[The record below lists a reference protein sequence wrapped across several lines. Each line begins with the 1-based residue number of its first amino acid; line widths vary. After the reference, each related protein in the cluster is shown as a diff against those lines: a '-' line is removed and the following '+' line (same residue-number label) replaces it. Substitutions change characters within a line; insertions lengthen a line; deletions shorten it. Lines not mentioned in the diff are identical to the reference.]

1 MATGFCFGEVWQDF
15 NIMVS
20 SQVDLNGEND
30 VPAPSRAIRDVRI
43 AQGLS
48 LRALSA
54 RAGLP
59 YSTLSKL
66 ENGKMSLTYDKLIR
80 LAQALNVD
88 LKDILASPQEKAAPI
103 PVGRRSVTRAGEALD
118 ADSEKHVHH
127 YPAADLLGKMM
138 IPIIIDVQARSVD
151 ELGGLVRHGG
161 EEYLYVL
168 RGSMELHSDLYAPL
182 PLGPG
187 DSIYFDSGMAHGYV
201 RTSEEPCTVLAV
213 CAGQGIQQLADAA
226 SRRIHLFESADHPE

>member
-1 MATGFCFGEVWQDF
+1 MVGRKITGEHGNGLGDDSGEE
-15 NIMVS
+15 
-20 SQVDLNGEND
+20 L
-30 VPAPSRAIRDVRI
+30 PAPSRAIRNVRR

-66 ENGKMSLTYDKLIR
+66 ENGKMALTYDKLIR

-88 LKDILASPQEKAAPI
+88 LKDMLASGEQRAAPVG
-103 PVGRRSVTRAGEALD
+103 VGRRSITRAGEALD
-118 ADSEKHVHH
+118 AESEKHVHH

-138 IPIIIDVQARSVD
+138 TPIIIDVQARSVD
-151 ELGGLVRHGG
+151 ELGGLVRHSG

-168 RGSMELHSDLYAPL
+168 RGAMELHSDLYAPL
-182 PLGPG
+182 PLGRG

-201 RTSEEPCTVLAV
+201 RTSSEPCTVLAV
-213 CAGQGIQQLADAA
+213 CAGQGIQQLAETA
-226 SRRIHLFESADHPE
+226 SKRLRLSEQQDERSH

>member
-1 MATGFCFGEVWQDF
+1 MVGRKIRIARRGGRETELDGEV
-15 NIMVS
+15 
-20 SQVDLNGEND
+20 
-30 VPAPSRAIRDVRI
+30 PPPSRAIRDVRR

-66 ENGKMSLTYDKLIR
+66 ENGKMTLTYDKLIR

-88 LKDILASPQEKAAPI
+88 IKELLDNGRERAAAVA
-103 PVGRRSVTRAGEALD
+103 VGRRSVTRAGEALD
-118 ADSEKHVHH
+118 AESEKHVHH

-182 PLGPG
+182 TLGPG
-187 DSIYFDSGMAHGYV
+187 DSVYFDSGMAHGYV
-201 RTSEEPCTVLAV
+201 RTSGEPCTVLAV
-213 CAGQGIQQLADAA
+213 CAGQGIQQLAETA
-226 SRRIHLFESADHPE
+226 SKRLRLSEERGERAD

>member
-1 MATGFCFGEVWQDF
+1 MIRAKTNKGK
-15 NIMVS
+15 VS
-20 SQVDLNGEND
+20 QLRNGSNGE
-30 VPAPSRAIRDVRI
+30 VPAPSRAIRDARL

-66 ENGKMSLTYDKLIR
+66 ENGKMALTYDKLIR

-88 LKDILASPQEKAAPI
+88 IKDIIAEASKPEAPVA
-103 PVGRRSVTRAGEALD
+103 VGRRSITRAGEGLD
-118 ADSEKHVHH
+118 AESEEYRHY
-127 YPAADLLGKMM
+127 YPASDLLGKMM
-138 IPIIIDVQARSVD
+138 TPIIIDVQARSVE
-151 ELGGLVRHGG
+151 ELGGLVRHSG

-168 RGSMELHSDLYAPL
+168 QGAMELHSDLYAPL
-182 PLGPG
+182 PMDAG

-201 RTSEEPCTVLAV
+201 RTSAEPCLVLAV
-213 CAGQGIQQLADAA
+213 CAGQGIQQLAETASKRRRLSHDAA
-226 SRRIHLFESADHPE
+226 R

>member
-1 MATGFCFGEVWQDF
+1 
-15 NIMVS
+15 MVGRKLKEEAG
-20 SQVDLNGEND
+20 DRLGLGARNA
-30 VPAPSRAIRDVRI
+30 VPAPSRAIRDVRV
-43 AQGLS
+43 ARGLS

-66 ENGKMSLTYDKLIR
+66 ENGKMALTYDKLIR

-88 LKDILASPQEKAAPI
+88 LKDILANAEDRAAPVA
-103 PVGRRSVTRAGEALD
+103 VGRRSVTRAGEALD
-118 ADSEKHVHH
+118 AESEKHLHH
-127 YPAADLLGKMM
+127 YPASELLGKMM
-138 IPIIIDVQARSVD
+138 TPIIIDVQARSVD
-151 ELGGLVRHGG
+151 ELGGLVRHSG

-187 DSIYFDSGMAHGYV
+187 DSVYFDSGMAHGYV
-201 RTSEEPCTVLAV
+201 RTSTDACTVLAV
-213 CAGQGIQQLADAA
+213 CAGQGIQQLAETARKRLRL
-226 SRRIHLFESADHPE
+226 SQEGSE

>member
-1 MATGFCFGEVWQDF
+1 MVGRKITGERG
-15 NIMVS
+15 
-20 SQVDLNGEND
+20 NGLGDDSDEEL
-30 VPAPSRAIRDVRI
+30 PAPSRAIRNVRR

-66 ENGKMSLTYDKLIR
+66 ENGKMALTYDKLIR

-88 LKDILASPQEKAAPI
+88 LKDMLASGEQRVAPVG
-103 PVGRRSVTRAGEALD
+103 VGRRSITRAGEALD
-118 ADSEKHVHH
+118 AESEKHVHH

-138 IPIIIDVQARSVD
+138 TPIIIDVQARSVD
-151 ELGGLVRHGG
+151 ELGGLVRHSG

-168 RGSMELHSDLYAPL
+168 RGAMELHSDLYAPL
-182 PLGPG
+182 PLGRG

-201 RTSEEPCTVLAV
+201 RTSSEPCTVLAV
-213 CAGQGIQQLADAA
+213 CAGQGIQQLAETA
-226 SRRIHLFESADHPE
+226 SKRLRLSEQQDERSH

>member
-1 MATGFCFGEVWQDF
+1 M
-15 NIMVS
+15 
-20 SQVDLNGEND
+20 
-30 VPAPSRAIRDVRI
+30 PAPSRAIRDVRL
-43 AQGLS
+43 AKGLS

-88 LKDILASPQEKAAPI
+88 LKDILADPEERTSPVA
-103 PVGRRSVTRAGEALD
+103 VGRRSITRAGEALD
-118 ADSEKHVHH
+118 AESEKHLHH
-127 YPAADLLGKMM
+127 YPATDLLGKMM

-182 PLGPG
+182 PLGRG

-201 RTSEEPCTVLAV
+201 RTSSEPCTVLAV
-213 CAGQGIQQLADAA
+213 CAGQGIQQLAEAA
-226 SRRIHLFESADHPE
+226 RQRMTLSKHGGED

>member
-1 MATGFCFGEVWQDF
+1 
-15 NIMVS
+15 MVGS
-20 SQVDLNGEND
+20 RAENGDLGNGGN
-30 VPAPSRAIRDVRI
+30 VPAPSRAIRQARI
-43 AQGLS
+43 ERGLS

-66 ENGKMSLTYDKLIR
+66 ENGKMGLTYDKLIR

-88 LKDILASPQEKAAPI
+88 LKDIVMEAEEPPAPVA
-103 PVGRRSVTRAGEALD
+103 VGRRSVTRAGEELD
-118 ADSEKHVHH
+118 ADSERHVHH

-138 IPIIIDVQARSVD
+138 IPIIIDVQARSVE
-151 ELGGLVRHGG
+151 ELGGLVRHAG

-168 RGSMELHSDLYAPL
+168 SGMMELHSDIYAPL

-201 RTSEEPCTVLAV
+201 RTSREPCKVLAV
-213 CAGQGIQQLADAA
+213 CAGQGIQHLAGAA
-226 SRRIHLFESADHPE
+226 GKSWRLKDDHAPNG

>member
-1 MATGFCFGEVWQDF
+1 MSDRETKGKSDRHLELEGIRQ
-15 NIMVS
+15 
-20 SQVDLNGEND
+20 

-43 AQGLS
+43 AKGLS
-48 LRALSA
+48 LRALSSL
-54 RAGLP
+54 AGLP

-66 ENGKMSLTYDKLIR
+66 ENGKMALTYDKLIR

-88 LKDILASPQEKAAPI
+88 LKDILANSQEPAP
-103 PVGRRSVTRAGEALD
+103 PVAVGRRSVTRAGEALD
-118 ADSEKHVHH
+118 AESEKHVHH

-138 IPIIIDVQARSVD
+138 TPIIIDVQARSVD

-187 DSIYFDSGMAHGYV
+187 DSVYFDSGMAHGYV
-201 RTSEEPCTVLAV
+201 RTSAEPCTVLAV
-213 CAGQGIQQLADAA
+213 CAGQGIQQLAETARKRLRLSEEGA
-226 SRRIHLFESADHPE
+226 GHHH

>member
-1 MATGFCFGEVWQDF
+1 
-15 NIMVS
+15 MVGSRANESEAENRS
-20 SQVDLNGEND
+20 SDRVSG
-30 VPAPSRAIRDVRI
+30 VPAPSRAIRQARI

-66 ENGKMSLTYDKLIR
+66 ENGKMALTYDKLIR

-88 LKDILASPQEKAAPI
+88 LKDIISEVEPPTAPVA
-103 PVGRRSVTRAGEALD
+103 VGRRSVTRAGEGLD
-118 ADSEKHVHH
+118 AESEKHHHH
-127 YPAADLLGKMM
+127 YPASDLLGKMM
-138 IPIIIDVQARSVD
+138 TPILIDVQARSVE
-151 ELGGLVRHGG
+151 ELGGLVRHSG

-168 RGSMELHSDLYAPL
+168 RGTMELHSDVYAPL
-182 PLGPG
+182 TLTAG

-201 RTSEEPCTVLAV
+201 RT
-213 CAGQGIQQLADAA
+213 
-226 SRRIHLFESADHPE
+226 